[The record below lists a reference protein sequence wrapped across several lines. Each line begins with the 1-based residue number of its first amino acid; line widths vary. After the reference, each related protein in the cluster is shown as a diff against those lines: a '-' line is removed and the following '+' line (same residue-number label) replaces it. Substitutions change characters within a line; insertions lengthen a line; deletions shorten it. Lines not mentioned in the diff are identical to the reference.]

1 MLVCLFCMSNCM
13 TQAVLRVF
21 VAPLARERGNLT
33 KISTKGLPQMNMRLS
48 RYASMTLDVY
58 RKVKVMYMVKVVW
71 KEMMRGINP
80 YG

>member
-1 MLVCLFCMSNCM
+1 
-13 TQAVLRVF
+13 
-21 VAPLARERGNLT
+21 
-33 KISTKGLPQMNMRLS
+33 MNMRLS